1 MVRTPP
7 FQGENPGSN
16 PSGAATMSSRAIY
29 RDASGMPRRAVP
41 ERNCYDPFGGRF
53 ILCQSPDENRRFD
66 TIVGKNKRNTLRA
79 VRALRVVSN
88 ANNPS
93 GAATMSSRAIYRD
106 ASGMPRRAV
115 PERNRQMTHLGHFH
129 FNNHFYPCIYLCG
142 I

>member
-16 PSGAATMSSRAIY
+16 PSGAAKIKW
-29 RDASGMPRRAVP
+29 PP
-41 ERNCYDPFGGRF
+41 KGGLF
-53 ILCQSPDENRRFD
+53 ILRQAPDENRRFD

-93 GAATMSSRAIYRD
+93 GAAKIVNHRF
-106 ASGMPRRAV
+106 G
-115 PERNRQMTHLGHFH
+115 GFH
-129 FNNHFYPCIYLCG
+129 FVGCPDKPGHLF
-142 I
+142 

>member
-16 PSGAATMSSRAIY
+16 PSGAAKIKS
-29 RDASGMPRRAVP
+29 
-41 ERNCYDPFGGRF
+41 DPFGSFF

-115 PERNRQMTHLGHFH
+115 PERNCYNPFGSFLFQQSFLPLQMVGG
-129 FNNHFYPCIYLCG
+129 YIIIYLSKQRFL
-142 I
+142 IWR

>member
-16 PSGAATMSSRAIY
+16 PSGAAKIKI
-29 RDASGMPRRAVP
+29 
-41 ERNCYDPFGGRF
+41 DPFGSFF
-53 ILCQSPDENRRFD
+53 ILRQSPDENRRFD

-79 VRALRVVSN
+79 VRALRVVS
-88 ANNPS
+88 ATNNPS

-115 PERNRQMTHLGHFH
+115 PERNYYDHRKVVFLFCVTHRMRTAGSTR
-129 FNNHFYPCIYLCG
+129 
-142 I
+142 

>member
-16 PSGAATMSSRAIY
+16 PSGAAKIKR
-29 RDASGMPRRAVP
+29 PP
-41 ERNCYDPFGGRF
+41 KGGLF
-53 ILCQSPDENRRFD
+53 ILRQSPDESRRFD

-93 GAATMSSRAIYRD
+93 GSAKIKSNPFGSFFISTAILPLHIFLWY
-106 ASGMPRRAV
+106 
-115 PERNRQMTHLGHFH
+115 
-129 FNNHFYPCIYLCG
+129 I
-142 I
+142 II